1 MGTLVMVLHQFWL
14 IPMNKNPQMGQ
25 NTKIYNNILARKL
38 KYLEIDHKYIK
49 LGVYL
54 YLHLLEKPNI
64 MSFLPF
70 GLITSCAI
78 QNKV

>member
-1 MGTLVMVLHQFWL
+1 MVIHQFWL

-38 KYLEIDHKYIK
+38 KYLEIDHK

-54 YLHLLEKPNI
+54 YLHLLERLNI
-64 MSFLPF
+64 MLFLPSS
-70 GLITSCAI
+70 LITAVQYEI
-78 QNKV
+78 MFKM